1 VDRDFVAQAPNRC
14 RVADFTHVAAFAT
27 FAGVVYVVYVVDTF
41 SRRVVGWSAA
51 TSKET
56 RLVLDALEMA
66 LLQRNRYQHPHRKGK
81 LKHHSDA
88 GAQYTSFAPAE
99 HLDRARIAASVGRF
113 PAVHSAAMTNVP
125 AHRGHSARPKRQV
138 RPLASQS
145 WSSRTAVSYI
155 HRPGPARSSGDAACG
170 SRLSESAACQSRIA

>member
-99 HLDRARIAASVGRF
+99 HLDRSRIAASVGMF

-125 AHRGHSARPKRQV
+125 AHRGHSARSKEAGKIVGSPVLVITDCRV
-138 RPLASQS
+138 VHPP
-145 WSSRTAVSYI
+145 
-155 HRPGPARSSGDAACG
+155 PGAGEVFGRC
-170 SRLSESAACQSRIA
+170 RLRIASV